1 MRCTPG
7 IEVGVVL
14 SNLAYLNCLDFRSEG
29 DWQSKAARRE
39 LNHASNIR
47 QSSKLSRIE
56 SKTPEIHIDWVNQP
70 LSAGELDQIR
80 DSVNRGT
87 PYGSADW
94 VSRMAF
100 QLGLGASLR
109 PRGRPGKEI
118 EM

>member
-56 SKTPEIHIDWVNQP
+56 SKTDRFH
-70 LSAGELDQIR
+70 
-80 DSVNRGT
+80 GT
-87 PYGSADW
+87 YPPNFNEGTHLI
-94 VSRMAF
+94 SRKGPTQF
-100 QLGLGASLR
+100 QVV
-109 PRGRPGKEI
+109 PFVF
-118 EM
+118 